1 MYVEMTT
8 ICTPIRI
15 FKGRVTDKYDAD
27 IIILELISPV
37 PHDSIQTLI
46 LVSRD
51 ILLRVVPPFIKER

>member
-27 IIILELISPV
+27 V
-37 PHDSIQTLI
+37 
-46 LVSRD
+46 
-51 ILLRVVPPFIKER
+51 IKT